1 MASQRRMAPRS
12 SFAAPSVT
20 LPLRDSAERL
30 STAGGPSTSHP
41 GSNRKGK
48 SKAVRGR
55 LLVGIDYGTAH
66 TSVAYS
72 YIPPGQDV
80 SPGSLGARLDR
91 VNLITKW
98 PGGPGTAFVPTVTM
112 YDSAQRRS
120 RAPNL
125 PKWWGYKVQR
135 ALDREEAPDT
145 ARAVHLA
152 KLILHEARETEKEAD
167 RLRHLA
173 EEVGRKEID
182 LIMDFLQQLYNY
194 LLGDNGY
201 FIEHHASWLA
211 DSDIDFV
218 FGVPAAWSEP
228 EQQAMVEA
236 AKSLGFITASRG
248 SEPEAMAASYF
259 AQHET
264 SIEVG
269 YPSEP
274 PIYGAYI
281 WRRLVIHS

>member
-1 MASQRRMAPRS
+1 
-12 SFAAPSVT
+12 
-20 LPLRDSAERL
+20 
-30 STAGGPSTSHP
+30 
-41 GSNRKGK
+41 
-48 SKAVRGR
+48 
-55 LLVGIDYGTAH
+55 
-66 TSVAYS
+66 
-72 YIPPGQDV
+72 
-80 SPGSLGARLDR
+80 
-91 VNLITKW
+91 
-98 PGGPGTAFVPTVTM
+98 M

-135 ALDREEAPDT
+135 ALDREEALDT

-152 KLILHEARETEKEAD
+152 KLILHEARETEKGAD
-167 RLRHLA
+167 RIRHLA
-173 EEVGRKEID
+173 EEVERKEID
-182 LIMDFLQQLYNY
+182 LIMDFLQQLFNY
-194 LLGDNGY
+194 LLGDDGY
-201 FIEHHASWLA
+201 FKEHHASWLA

-236 AKSLGFITASRG
+236 AKSLGFTTASRG

-269 YPSEP
+269 YPPEP
-274 PIYGAYI
+274 PIYDAYV
-281 WRRLVIHS
+281 WCRLVIHS